1 MTTIIP
7 FRSATLPPG
16 ELAAVLAEATAALP
30 AGEARL
36 VESKGTTMFDPA
48 TLALFVGAGATT
60 LVGILSAVATVWAAR
75 INARSAAA
83 RRPEERPRT
92 LVIVVETAQTTVRV
106 ALDPANPT
114 AAVVAAS
121 LPARSDVIAVRLEV

>member
-16 ELAAVLAEATAALP
+16 ELAALLEGVAAALP

-36 VESKGTTMFDPA
+36 VESKGTTMFDPV

-75 INARSAAA
+75 LAGRQ
-83 RRPEERPRT
+83 RRRH
-92 LVIVVETAQTTVRV
+92 AFQ
-106 ALDPANPT
+106 
-114 AAVVAAS
+114 
-121 LPARSDVIAVRLEV
+121 